1 MNEAQ
6 TRKDLIDPAIEKAGW
21 TKANGCQVLVEQ
33 SAVEFAPG
41 KVGKVHGKPLA
52 ADYVLTYRGRRLVV
66 IEAKRDEVDASLG
79 FDQAIKYGRLLGM
92 TAAYATNG
100 KEIYEMDLQTGGA
113 TPVKSFASPQEIW
126 KRAFPNEC
134 GWRDTF
140 TNEPFWF
147 CAGKKVRY
155 YQELAV
161 NRVLDAVAEQK
172 TRMLLTLATGT
183 GKTFIAFQIA
193 WKLMRTKWNLES
205 AKNDGVK
212 GTRSPRILFITYRNF
227 LANQGLIDFSGFE
240 EKACVRVTPEAV
252 HKAGDKVPTNASVYF
267 TIIDTFMVGEE
278 GHEFFH
284 QYDPNFFDFVIIDEC
299 HSGASNDEG
308 RWRKVLEYFK
318 SAYQLGMTATPKR
331 DVNADTYKYFGKP
344 VFEYSLQ
351 QGIEDGFLTPF
362 RVMKA
367 ESTID
372 EYEYCEGDEVVAGED
387 EFDKDKTYVEKDFYH
402 GRISIRARDEH
413 RVDELMAKIDP
424 MEKAIVF
431 CYNQSHAAHIAAMIN
446 ARQKIKDKTPDYCR
460 RVTAD
465 DGAKGETILKQFQR
479 HDKLFPVILTTSV
492 KLSTGLDARNVRTI
506 VLMRPVNS
514 MVEFKQIVGRGT
526 RLFDNKY
533 YFTIF
538 DFVNA
543 STKFEDPDWDGPPV
557 CPKCGNDPCTCKKPK
572 KGGGGESKPCPVC
585 GNLPCTCPKEDKTI
599 KVKLGEKHAV
609 QVKTD
614 WQTLIMFGGKP
625 ISVDEFVK
633 KVYGK
638 ISMFIDSAEALRTAW
653 SNPKTRKVLLEKL
666 ADEGFDL
673 ERLKE
678 LQKLVESQDCD
689 LLDVLEYVA
698 FELPRVKR
706 AARADAARE
715 TLATWVKNDNQ
726 IEFYNFVLDNY
737 VKDGVDVFLAQDG
750 LSKMIKVKYQTIPD
764 AVKALGPIPSIQSG
778 FIELQKNVYAA

>member
-6 TRKDLIDPAIEKAGW
+6 TRKDLIDPAIEAAGW

-41 KVGKVHGKPLA
+41 KVGKVKSKPLA

-66 IEAKRDEVDASLG
+66 IEAKRDELDASLG
-79 FDQAIKYGRLLGM
+79 FDQAIKYGNLLGM

-100 KEIYEMDLQTGGA
+100 KEIYEMDLRTGGA
-113 TPVKSFASPQEIW
+113 TPVKAFASPQEIW

-140 TNEPFWF
+140 TAEPFWF
-147 CAGKKVRY
+147 NAVKKVRY

-161 NRVLDAVAEQK
+161 NRVLDAVAERK
-172 TRMLLTLATGT
+172 KRMLLTLATGT

-193 WKLMRTKWNLES
+193 WKLMRTRWNLES
-205 AKNDGVK
+205 AKTDGVK
-212 GTRSPRILFITYRNF
+212 GARSPRILFITYRNF
-227 LANQGLIDFSGFE
+227 LADQGLIDFGGFE
-240 EKACVRVTPEAV
+240 DKACVRVTPETV
-252 HKAGDKVPTNASVYF
+252 HKAGDKVPTNASIYF

-278 GHEFFH
+278 GHEFFR
-284 QYDPNFFDFVIIDEC
+284 QYDPDFFDFVIVDEC

-331 DVNADTYKYFGKP
+331 DVNGVTYKYFGKP

-372 EYEYCEGDEVVAGED
+372 DYEYRDGDEVVAGEE
-387 EFDKDKTYVEKDFYH
+387 EFDKTKTYEEKDFYH
-402 GRISIRARDEH
+402 GRIKIRERDEH

-446 ARQKIKDKTPDYCR
+446 ARQKIENKTPDYCR

-465 DGAKGETILKQFQR
+465 DGAKGEAILKQFQR
-479 HDKLFPVILTTSV
+479 SDKLFPVVLTTSV

-506 VLMRPVNS
+506 VLMRPINS
-514 MVEFKQIVGRGT
+514 MVEFKQIIGRGT
-526 RLFDNKY
+526 RLFDRKY
-533 YFTIF
+533 FFTIF

-543 STKFEDPDWDGPPV
+543 SKKFEDPDWDGPPV
-557 CPKCGNDPCTCKKPK
+557 CPKCGCDPCVCKKPK
-572 KGGGGESKPCPVC
+572 PRAGGGAKPCPVC
-585 GNLPCTCPKEDKTI
+585 GNLPCTCEKQDKTI
-599 KVKLGEKHAV
+599 VVKLGAEHAV
-609 QVKTD
+609 QVSTS
-614 WQTLIMFGGKP
+614 WQTLIMYNGKP
-625 ISVDEFVK
+625 VPVDEFVK
-633 KVYGK
+633 RVYGK
-638 ISMFIDSAEALRTAW
+638 LAMFVDSADALRKAW
-653 SNPKTRKVLLEKL
+653 SNPTSRQMLLDKL
-666 ADEGFDL
+666 AEEGFDL
-673 ERLKE
+673 DRLRE
-678 LQKLVESQDCD
+678 LQKLVDSQDCD

-698 FELPRVKR
+698 FELPRKKR
-706 AARADAARE
+706 AARAAEARKTIPAWAAN
-715 TLATWVKNDNQ
+715 AKQV
-726 IEFYNFVLDNY
+726 EFYNFVLDNY
-737 VKDGVDVFLAQDG
+737 VADGVDVFLAADG
-750 LSKMIKVKYQTIPD
+750 LSKLVRVKYHTVPD
-764 AVKALGPIPSIQSG
+764 AVRALGSLSAIHSG
-778 FIELQKNVYAA
+778 FVELQKRVYAA